1 MPRVVGR
8 KMSPLSRFALAQPAR
23 HNSPPSVENSSTA
36 NGVILSA
43 AKYLKYSTAV
53 LNLKQLFYIPTIV
66 VLLCSFGGQKNQKP
80 RHAERAVCLFFVQ
93 ELQAISLSQKGIA
106 TNNLSFKHRGE
117 GNSLF
122 TQKQHR
128 EKHRSNNPSP
138 FPVFERL
145 FAVLFN
151 GAGFSWE
158 LLLL

>member
-1 MPRVVGR
+1 M
-8 KMSPLSRFALAQPAR
+8 
-23 HNSPPSVENSSTA
+23 
-36 NGVILSA
+36 
-43 AKYLKYSTAV
+43 
-53 LNLKQLFYIPTIV
+53 
-66 VLLCSFGGQKNQKP
+66 LLQI
-80 RHAERAVCLFFVQ
+80 Q

-151 GAGFSWE
+151 GAGSFAFRRGITIAKGNFKYSRHCQNYNKRP
-158 LLLL
+158 LLFRDKARKIRASESRGQIYLYYAERRRICAKRNV